1 MPPGLHFLLQSDLAG
16 TRLKCFL
23 KEKLMNNKIET
34 KEIRDQLQLMG
45 LSLKE
50 DIHSYAD
57 LLQDLSYHINNLITN
72 NFTNLINLLYRLDV
86 NEEKVRKLLK
96 EQTNE
101 LTSASIAKLIIE
113 RQQKKMQMKASF
125 KKDEN
130 ISEEEY

>member
-1 MPPGLHFLLQSDLAG
+1 
-16 TRLKCFL
+16 
-23 KEKLMNNKIET
+23 MNNKIET
-34 KEIRDQLQLMG
+34 KEIRDHLQLMG

-72 NFTNLINLLYRLDV
+72 NFSNLINLLYRLDV

-101 LTSASIAKLIIE
+101 LTSDSIAKLIIE